1 MHSIALTRGIRD
13 SLHAYYVCVLREKA
27 SRSKQEWKVEKV
39 YLKEELKGEERKN
52 LYYPLKTTSSNHLM
66 LKTKNLEFMEE
77 KYCIIHRIAYRSISA
92 NDVTVIELHNTVKHP
107 HFILQLECSSILNI
121 LS

>member
-1 MHSIALTRGIRD
+1 VHSIALTRGIRD

-77 KYCIIHRIAYRSISA
+77 KYCIILRIAY
-92 NDVTVIELHNTVKHP
+92 
-107 HFILQLECSSILNI
+107 HFLLKTLPSLSYIIQPSTLILFYNWNALPFLICLD
-121 LS
+121 